1 LGYLPGAPA
10 TFACSI
16 SIIIWYLLS
25 PYKITYSIVGFIL
38 FFAGVFIS
46 QSLTK
51 DWGKDPRQI
60 VIDEYA
66 TLLLPL
72 YFTPKRIIPLVVTF
86 LLFRFF
92 DIVKPPPIRKLEAI
106 PGGWG
111 IMLDDLAAAIYTAVL
126 IILITQVFNI

>member
-1 LGYLPGAPA
+1 V
-10 TFACSI
+10 C
-16 SIIIWYLLS
+16 
-25 PYKITYSIVGFIL
+25 
-38 FFAGVFIS
+38 IS
-46 QSLTK
+46 QNLTK

-72 YFTPKRIIPLVVTF
+72 YFTPKRIVPLIITF

-92 DIVKPPPIRKLEAI
+92 DIVKPPPLRKLETI

-111 IMLDDLAAAIYTAVL
+111 IMLDDLGAAVYTTIVIL
-126 IILITQVFNI
+126 IIAHFFTI